1 MDKQGLN
8 IFRHGVLCHSDS
20 WSQKSFV
27 SRNYKLLNMD
37 FNVIYLELLIKN
49 FKVIDVS
56 FKKSFQCY
64 LMLSIQNFNVINVK
78 HQ

>member
-1 MDKQGLN
+1 MGKQGLN
-8 IFRHGVLCHSDS
+8 GVLCHSDS

-37 FNVIYLELLIKN
+37 FNVIYLVLLIKN

-56 FKKSFQCY
+56 FKKS
-64 LMLSIQNFNVINVK
+64 S
-78 HQ
+78 